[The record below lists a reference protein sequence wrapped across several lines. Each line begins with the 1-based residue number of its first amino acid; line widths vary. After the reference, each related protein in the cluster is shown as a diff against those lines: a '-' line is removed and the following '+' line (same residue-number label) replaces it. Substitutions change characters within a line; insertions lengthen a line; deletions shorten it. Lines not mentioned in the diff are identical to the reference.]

1 MRLAGIRITS
11 VARWLLPG
19 LCFLFLSCQEAI
31 ETDGEEKKT
40 LTADETY
47 RLMVEQEA
55 TIAELGKPT
64 GKLHRAIKNLKVD
77 RDETLF
83 SEKAV
88 ILELGRRKLISEQ
101 GSPSFRRYDW
111 ELESEEKKLSGTDG
125 GMWKEL
131 WKNVTAFED
140 ARLGTLE
147 GKKGKVEGSFI
158 TKLKFSARGLTSEG
172 EQGAWKGK
180 IKVSWLKQDEQWL
193 ISRIEPLEFR
203 GQVTPQPFFEEV
215 LDRSLRSP
223 EDLKRAR
230 SSLHE
235 RYIREVFF
243 TGGTKFTYPRDY
255 WEYITSWDSLDQH
268 TSVSV
273 VDIDRDGWD
282 DFYVTARWGKNQLWR
297 NRGDGT
303 FEDVAAQVGLDL
315 DGVCNCSL
323 FADFDNDGDPDVFI
337 GRSLER
343 GRFYENVEGVFRDR
357 SLENFEYDLPYW
369 ISSVASA
376 DVNGDGL
383 LDLYLSTYRLPITR
397 PRNIMAEKFLSPGEQ
412 QEWKRRRG
420 KDHPVFRMTGP
431 PNVLLM
437 NRGGGKFERVSGAGG
452 ADLWLST
459 FQSTWS
465 DYDNDGDPDLF
476 VANDYAPD
484 YIFRNDGGT
493 LVDVTKEMAGD
504 QIQGFGMGVTLGD
517 YNNDGLQDPYFTYM
531 YSKAG
536 SRITAMFDQLETRM
550 YEGVAGNKLLKN
562 TGSSFEDSKLPVA
575 QAGWSWGGQF
585 ADFNNDGFLD
595 LYAANGLYTPP
606 RETET
611 EVDL

>member
-1 MRLAGIRITS
+1 MKPVGRHKMTFG
-11 VARWLLPG
+11 RWCLLG
-19 LCFLFLSCQEAI
+19 LCFSSLSCQESI
-31 ETDGEEKKT
+31 ETEGGENKT

-47 RLMVEQEA
+47 RLMVDQEE
-55 TIAELGKPT
+55 TIAELVRSM
-64 GKLHRAIKNLKVD
+64 GKLNRAIKNLEVSWN
-77 RDETLF
+77 ETLF
-83 SEKAV
+83 TKEAIVLDLRRSE
-88 ILELGRRKLISEQ
+88 LCSEQ
-101 GSPSFRRYDW
+101 ESPSFRRYDW
-111 ELESEEKKLSGTDG
+111 EIESEGRTLTTIEG
-125 GMWKEL
+125 GMWKAL
-131 WKNVTAFED
+131 WKDVMAFED
-140 ARLGTLE
+140 SRLGTLE
-147 GKKGKVEGSFI
+147 GEKGKGEGTFV
-158 TKLKFSARGLTSEG
+158 TKLKFSARGLTADR
-172 EQGAWKGK
+172 EQGSWKGK
-180 IKVSWLKQDEQWL
+180 IKVSWLKQNDQWL
-193 ISRIEPLEFR
+193 ISRIEPLEFKS
-203 GQVTPQPFFEEV
+203 QVTSFPFFEEV
-215 LDRSLRSP
+215 LARSLRSP
-223 EDLKRAR
+223 EDFMRA
-230 SSLHE
+230 SNSIHE
-235 RYIREVFF
+235 RYIREVFL

-297 NRGDGT
+297 NQGDGT
-303 FEDVAAQVGLDL
+303 FEDVAAKVGLDL

-323 FADFDNDGDPDVFI
+323 FADFDNDGDQDVFI

-343 GRFYENVEGVFRDR
+343 GRFYENVDGMFRDR
-357 SLENFEYDLPYW
+357 SLEKFDKELPYW
-369 ISSVASA
+369 ISSAASA

-397 PRNIMAEKFLSPGEQ
+397 PRNVMAEKFLTPEEMR
-412 QEWKRRRG
+412 EWKRRRG
-420 KDHPVFRMTGP
+420 EDHPVFRMTGP

-437 NRGGGKFERVSGAGG
+437 NRGGGRFETVPQAGG

-484 YIFRNDGGT
+484 YVFRNDGGK
-493 LVDVTKEMAGD
+493 LIDVTKELAGD
-504 QIQGFGMGVTLGD
+504 EIQGFGMGVTLGD

-536 SRITAMFDQLETRM
+536 SRITAMFGQLETRM
-550 YEGVAGNKLLKN
+550 YEGVAGNKLLEN
-562 TGSSFEDSKLPVA
+562 TGSVFENSCLPVA
-575 QAGWSWGGQF
+575 QTGWSWGGQF

-595 LYAANGLYTPP
+595 IYVANGLYTPP